1 MTLKGYQFLFW
12 NSAVLEALAL
22 LETASLLCIFALRAR
37 PSVARLGPAC
47 RFLNGG
53 LTLIALHFPPLTT
66 DELEQLV
73 LAPCPD
79 GFLRAG

>member
-1 MTLKGYQFLFW
+1 MNLKGYQFLFW

-53 LTLIALHFPPLTT
+53 LT
-66 DELEQLV
+66 
-73 LAPCPD
+73 
-79 GFLRAG
+79 